1 MAHDVTRVTGKA
13 QSLKVT
19 TGQICHLVS
28 PEKLQV

>member
-1 MAHDVTRVTGKA
+1 KA
-13 QSLKVT
+13 RLLKVT

>member
-1 MAHDVTRVTGKA
+1 MAHDVMGVTGKA
-13 QSLKVT
+13 RLLKVT

>member
-13 QSLKVT
+13 RSLKVT

-28 PEKLQV
+28 P

>member
-13 QSLKVT
+13 RSLNVT
-19 TGQICHLVS
+19 PGQICHLVS

>member
-13 QSLKVT
+13 RLLKVT
-19 TGQICHLVS
+19 LGQICYLVS

>member
-13 QSLKVT
+13 WSLKVT
-19 TGQICHLVS
+19 SGQICHLVS

>member
-13 QSLKVT
+13 RLLKVT